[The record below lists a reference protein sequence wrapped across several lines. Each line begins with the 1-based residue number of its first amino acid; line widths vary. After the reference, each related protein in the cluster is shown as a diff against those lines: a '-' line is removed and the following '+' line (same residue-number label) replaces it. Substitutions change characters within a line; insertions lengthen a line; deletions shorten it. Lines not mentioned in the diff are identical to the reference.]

1 MLPVGGKGLTRIS
14 HPDRYF
20 RVKTQ
25 QKQKLE
31 PWLLMTFFL
40 RVVFPVEKIEIAA
53 LVGLQHA
60 VLK

>member
-14 HPDRYF
+14 HENQHFVSKRNRGRSF
-20 RVKTQ
+20 
-25 QKQKLE
+25 E
-31 PWLLMTFFL
+31 PWLLMISL
-40 RVVFPVEKIEIAA
+40 EKIEIAA